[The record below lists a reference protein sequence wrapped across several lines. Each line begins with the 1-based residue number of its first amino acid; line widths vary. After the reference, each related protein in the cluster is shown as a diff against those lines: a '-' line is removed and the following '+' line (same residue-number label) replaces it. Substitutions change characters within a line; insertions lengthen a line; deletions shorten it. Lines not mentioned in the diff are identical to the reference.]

1 MNETQHTIMLLRTTV
16 MLTRKQIAEELHVT
30 YNTVG
35 RWERGEFDMHPVF
48 IKYLI
53 MRYKLGDESASSA
66 NDTTQLGELVSE
78 PVAEP
83 QPADTAA
90 LIKEIALE
98 WDEEDE
104 EEPVVPV
111 ANVIYA
117 GDEEDDDT
125 TQLRELVSE
134 PIPIRRNSER
144 SLADVRSGIEKMF
157 ANFPD

>member
-104 EEPVVPV
+104 
-111 ANVIYA
+111 
-117 GDEEDDDT
+117 DDDT

-144 SLADVRSGIEKMF
+144 SLADVCADAEKMF
-157 ANFPD
+157 ANLPN